1 MAAASAIVSGYPD
14 HPPLLFRSLLSFLV
28 PLACSHRESGH
39 GGKTL
44 VFYNQNID
52 LSLTFPS
59 IYPHTSLEHVPL
71 HGRSLELSRRNPN
84 VILRHGVGIRRKSS
98 RVIAGSSTL
107 PHPPFTISFQA
118 SSPLDLKPTDR
129 E

>member
-28 PLACSHRESGH
+28 PLACSHRESG
-39 GGKTL
+39 
-44 VFYNQNID
+44 
-52 LSLTFPS
+52 
-59 IYPHTSLEHVPL
+59 SLEHVPL